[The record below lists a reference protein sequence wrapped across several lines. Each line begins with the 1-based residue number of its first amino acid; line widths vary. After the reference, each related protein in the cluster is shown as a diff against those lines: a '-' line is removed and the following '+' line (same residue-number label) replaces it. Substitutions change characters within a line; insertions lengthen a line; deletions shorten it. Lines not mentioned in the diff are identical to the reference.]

1 VQYRGFLFLDLLS
14 PLSQSENAEN
24 PAMGYR
30 KLSLTE
36 VRRLFLIS
44 LGIGVIAG
52 IYYLISPYQQC
63 KREVRIQ

>member
-1 VQYRGFLFLDLLS
+1 
-14 PLSQSENAEN
+14 
-24 PAMGYR
+24 MGYR

-52 IYYLISPYQQC
+52 IYYLLSPYQQC
-63 KREVRIQ
+63 KREAHIQYPEIQEEAVIDECLSRSTK

>member
-1 VQYRGFLFLDLLS
+1 
-14 PLSQSENAEN
+14 
-24 PAMGYR
+24 MGYR

-44 LGIGVIAG
+44 LGIGVLAG

-63 KREVRIQ
+63 KREVRIQYPEIQEEVVIDECLNPSNE

>member
-1 VQYRGFLFLDLLS
+1 
-14 PLSQSENAEN
+14 
-24 PAMGYR
+24 MGYR